1 MFFGKDKNQKLIS
14 DVFGKNM
21 GMFYKDSKDE
31 GSYFAAGLLIA
42 VNMVKA
48 YPEAS
53 NLMKEIL
60 LEEIENLSTAV
71 KDSKTFLILLN
82 SASIA
87 YAHWAMTSTPILTR
101 LERLKYVSPGW
112 RMDALSGVQYWMSSI
127 MNRPAPV
134 RAWLVDLYCT
144 SAALAWDAT
153 VEIESEFTYSVPAL
167 PYAFQALAINGL
179 IHGIK
184 LEKQTMPLYLE
195 EALELA
201 LGGYANGFP
210 QNLWGNII

>member
-1 MFFGKDKNQKLIS
+1 MDH
-14 DVFGKNM
+14 
-21 GMFYKDSKDE
+21 
-31 GSYFAAGLLIA
+31 GLRQPL
-42 VNMVKA
+42 
-48 YPEAS
+48 
-53 NLMKEIL
+53 
-60 LEEIENLSTAV
+60 
-71 KDSKTFLILLN
+71 
-82 SASIA
+82 
-87 YAHWAMTSTPILTR
+87 
-101 LERLKYVSPGW
+101 
-112 RMDALSGVQYWMSSI
+112 
-127 MNRPAPV
+127 

-210 QNLWGNII
+210 QNLWGNIIQDTAGPVLPTYYDALQKYSAIHGVPPIEALGLDKGGTIILSSNITISLLMMTSVDVGKLYVRAVDNTWVNNLISNEPMIIATH